1 MNSHFQECREEFTE
15 QELQTHWQTDYED
28 IDDLRVVKKIMQ
40 AATILGDNRQVH
52 VFCQRAVED
61 LTGSIVSTNGRMNTE
76 TVDAINFTI
85 RSGLDKQL
93 RMTVAHYV
101 ANYVQ
106 VQVGP
111 EQYGKYLKK
120 LFQ

>member
-1 MNSHFQECREEFTE
+1 MSSHFKECREEFTQE
-15 QELQTHWQTDYED
+15 ELQTYWLSDYD
-28 IDDLRVVKKIMQ
+28 NIDDFQVVKKIMQ
-40 AATILGDNRQVH
+40 VASMLGNNRQVH

-61 LTGSIVSTNGRMNTE
+61 LTDSVISTNGRMNTE

-85 RSGLDKQL
+85 RSGLSKQL
-93 RMTVAHYV
+93 RMTLAHYV